1 MTTVFIMWQ
10 SLLQRS
16 FMTIEGYTS
25 YVRRFSWKP
34 RHRTDAMDLKL
45 LRHNVR
51 LVLVLQLHKT
61 GQGWA
66 SSIKRDQL
74 KNSRLA
80 WSLLI

>member
-10 SLLQRS
+10 SLLQHS
-16 FMTIEGYTS
+16 FMNIEGNTS
-25 YVRRFSWKP
+25 YVRRFSWKQ
-34 RHRTDAMDLKL
+34 RHKTGMMDLK

-51 LVLVLQLHKT
+51 LVLVLQLHGT

-66 SSIKRDQL
+66 SSMKRDQL
-74 KNSRLA
+74 KNSPLA